1 LVGVTTRVHRFAAVA
16 SVALGVGVFG
26 AAVGGIAS
34 LDDGVGAIAPAS
46 AAEPQQTLE
55 ASAWQDC
62 GPRGDRTDL

>member
-1 LVGVTTRVHRFAAVA
+1 MNRLNRFAAVA

-34 LDDGVGAIAPAS
+34 LGNSVGAIAPAS

-55 ASAWQDC
+55 AGVWQDC
-62 GPRGDRTDL
+62 GPRADRTDL

>member
-1 LVGVTTRVHRFAAVA
+1 LVAVMTRLHRFAAVA

-46 AAEPQQTLE
+46 AAESQQNLDVG
-55 ASAWQDC
+55 AWQDC
-62 GPRGDRTDL
+62 GPRGDRTEL